1 MMALVSEL
9 SMNQAAAMKLQATV
23 KEQEAE
29 LEQVSRLHCYLL
41 GGVLGLHKLMDH
53 LIYSHIIYI
62 W

>member
-29 LEQVSRLHCYLL
+29 LEQVSRLHC
-41 GGVLGLHKLMDH
+41 
-53 LIYSHIIYI
+53 
-62 W
+62 